1 MPRRRYDEFVSRLL
15 NASLF
20 SFSMV
25 ASKCG
30 EGYAKQLVYRLK
42 RKGLITE
49 LLRGVYSPKRSP
61 YMLLKAIP
69 LSYVG
74 LGSAAFLHGA
84 LNQVTALTVLT
95 PWASRFVK
103 PGVRVIA
110 GQKVVV
116 RKISEKMYF
125 GYEYMFVEEINEY
138 VRVSDPEK
146 TLIDAIY
153 FDYPLLPE
161 MLPGLLELVDEGKLR
176 SYAEEMRER
185 KVKGWKKVRKAVNA
199 LGLGA

>member
-1 MPRRRYDEFVSRLL
+1 MPRRKYDEFVSRLL
-15 NASLF
+15 NASVF
-20 SFSMV
+20 SFSVV

-42 RKGLITE
+42 RKGLIVE
-49 LLRGVYSPKRSP
+49 LLKGVYTSKNSP

-69 LSYVG
+69 FSYVG

-84 LNQVTALTVLT
+84 LNQVTALTILT
-95 PWASRFVK
+95 PWASRLVK
-103 PGVRVIA
+103 SGVRSIA
-110 GQKVVV
+110 GQKVII

-125 GYEYMFVEEINEY
+125 GYDYMFIEEVNEY

-153 FDYPLLPE
+153 FNYPLLRE
-161 MLPGLLELVDEGKLR
+161 MLPGLLELVDKVKLR
-176 SYAEEMRER
+176 SYVEEMRYR
-185 KVKGWKKVRKAVNA
+185 KVKGWAKVRKTINA
-199 LGLGA
+199 LELSV

>member
-1 MPRRRYDEFVSRLL
+1 MPRRKYDEFVSRLL
-15 NASLF
+15 NASVF
-20 SFSMV
+20 SFSVV

-42 RKGLITE
+42 KKGLIVE
-49 LLRGVYSPKRSP
+49 LLKGVYTSKNSP

-69 LSYVG
+69 FSYVG

-95 PWASRFVK
+95 PWASRLVK
-103 PGVRVIA
+103 SGVRSIA
-110 GQKVVV
+110 GQKVII

-125 GYEYMFVEEINEY
+125 GYDYMFIEEVNEY

-153 FDYPLLPE
+153 FNYPLLPE
-161 MLPGLLELVDEGKLR
+161 MLPGLLELVDKVKLR
-176 SYAEEMRER
+176 SYVEEMRYR
-185 KVKGWKKVRKAVNA
+185 KVKGWAKVRKTINA
-199 LGLGA
+199 LELNV

>member
-1 MPRRRYDEFVSRLL
+1 MPRRKYDELVGRLL
-15 NASLF
+15 CASLF
-20 SFSMV
+20 SFSLV

-42 RKGLITE
+42 KKGLIVE
-49 LLRGVYSPKRSP
+49 LLKGVYSPKKSP

-95 PWASRFVK
+95 PWASRLVR

-125 GYEYMFVEEINEY
+125 GYEYVFVEEINEY

-153 FDYPLLPE
+153 FDHPLLPE

-185 KVKGWKKVRKAVNA
+185 KVKGWMKVRKAVNA